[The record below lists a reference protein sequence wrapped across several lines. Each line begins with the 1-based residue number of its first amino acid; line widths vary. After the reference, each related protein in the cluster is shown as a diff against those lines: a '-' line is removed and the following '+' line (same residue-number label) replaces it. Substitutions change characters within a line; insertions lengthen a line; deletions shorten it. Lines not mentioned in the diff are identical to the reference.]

1 MQKTRSLLTSGKNY
15 LLGKTYLF
23 CTESSYS
30 SRRATMITMM
40 HRIPRAMVAGLLLAS
55 LWCAGAAAGV
65 TVLPRHMHMATLAL
79 LGMGLLF
86 AMLYRRVR
94 SEDRIADLEAALCRE
109 QSARSQAD
117 QALAE
122 ADLLLARLSAR
133 ASGDH
138 PGDPAGQLVIIQAEL
153 TQIQQRCG
161 ADQGIRKRLELLR
174 SRVDRLGNSLR
185 RDARSARAA

>member
-1 MQKTRSLLTSGKNY
+1 MTT
-15 LLGKTYLF
+15 T
-23 CTESSYS
+23 
-30 SRRATMITMM
+30 M
-40 HRIPRAMVAGLLLAS
+40 HRILRALIAGLLLAS

-65 TVLPRHMHMATLAL
+65 TVLPRHMHMATLVL

-133 ASGDH
+133 ASGDCA
-138 PGDPAGQLVIIQAEL
+138 GDPAGQLVIIQAEL

-161 ADQGIRKRLELLR
+161 ADQGIRNRLELLR
-174 SRVDRLGNSLR
+174 SRVDRLGSSLR
-185 RDARSARAA
+185 SDARSARSARAAETG